1 MRRLDIHTLQ
11 SEEDGWVDKDMIMLH
26 ACFQLL
32 TDFVEKENG
41 LEHTNYEYYKETID
55 TLKDL
60 YNWWKTNSKTITIDS
75 EVADEK
81 LALLIKHRGFLW
93 T

>member
-1 MRRLDIHTLQ
+1 MRRLDIHTLE
-11 SEEDGWVDKDMIMLH
+11 STKNAWVDKDVIMIH

-41 LEHTNYEYYKETID
+41 LEHSNYEYYKETID

-60 YNWWKTNSKTITIDS
+60 YDWWKANSQSIGIDN
-75 EVADEK
+75 EIADEK
-81 LALLIKHRGFLW
+81 LMLLIKHRGFLW